1 MPVRLILVSMPWALA
16 DRPSIQLGSLKA
28 YVTRLFGASIQVKAA
43 HPYLDVERVLG
54 RSLYRRI
61 AERSWLGEAVYA
73 ALLYPERASACARLF
88 DKQWPRSEAGPFP
101 VFEEIV
107 RKIEE
112 FHENMPL
119 WSDLE
124 KADLVGMS
132 VCFAQLSSSLF
143 LARALKARVPGVPI
157 VFGGSLVSGPLGKSL
172 MESFPWIDFVVSG
185 EGEKPL
191 SRLLSGLLPQLRGMQ
206 KGQTFE
212 SLLASQAA
220 SEGAT
225 DGFPT
230 AAPERL
236 WEVPGA
242 PEALHSATSHKGGAL
257 WGPGVFFRDKDNRI
271 GGGGWSQCTD
281 LNDLPIPD
289 YSDFF
294 QQARTSGDGRIPI
307 FTIPVESSRGCW
319 WHRVREGRPD
329 KRACRFCNLNL
340 QWRGYRSKDPH
351 RMVRELEVL
360 ADKHKSLRFVFVDNA
375 LNPAR
380 LSQTSRAIQGMGK
393 DFHLFG
399 EVRLPIRREQARDL
413 RLAGFRHIQ
422 AGIEALSEGLLR
434 RLGKGTHVIQ
444 NVAWMRHCEE
454 FGIENHS
461 NLIVEFPGST
471 PQEVTETLEVLQ
483 VVKIFR
489 PLKGVRFWLGEGSP
503 MAMDPKTS
511 GLKGIG
517 NHPHYALLFPE
528 DVFRRTRFMVKGFR
542 CDRLRQRRLWR
553 PVWDFLRQWRREHSA
568 FRHLTGGEKPMLGY
582 SDGGSFLLIRRRDRH
597 GLVQTTYRL
606 SGPSRDIY
614 LSCLDPIRLEELKK
628 QYEDFSFEVLR
639 GFLHDMVA
647 KGLVFE
653 HKGWFLS
660 LAVEEGLKKFLA

>member
-1 MPVRLILVSMPWALA
+1 MAVRLMLVSMPWALA

-28 YVTRLFGASIQVKAA
+28 YVTRSFGASIRVKAA

-61 AERSWLGEAVYA
+61 AERSWLGEALYA
-73 ALLYPERASACARLF
+73 ALLSPERTSACARLF
-88 DKQWPRSEAGPFP
+88 YKQWPRAEAGPFP
-101 VFEEIV
+101 VFEELV
-107 RKIEE
+107 RKITE
-112 FHENMPL
+112 FHETMPL
-119 WSDLE
+119 WRDLE
-124 KADLVGMS
+124 KADLVGIS

-143 LARALKARVPGVPI
+143 LGRALKARVPAVPI

-185 EGEKPL
+185 EGEKPFAHL
-191 SRLLSGLLPQLRGMQ
+191 ASGLFPQLGDSQ

-212 SLLASQAA
+212 RLLASQA
-220 SEGAT
+220 SSVDET

-230 AAPERL
+230 PVHERL
-236 WEVPGA
+236 WDVSGIPRE
-242 PEALHSATSHKGGAL
+242 LQSATPHGKGRL
-257 WGPGVFFRDKDNRI
+257 WGPGVLFREKDNRI

-281 LNDLPIPD
+281 LDDLPIPD

-294 QQARTSGDGRIPI
+294 QEARTSGYGRIPI

-319 WHRVREGRPD
+319 WHTVREGRSD

-340 QWRGYRSKDPH
+340 QWRGYRSKNPQ
-351 RMVRELEVL
+351 RIAQELEML

-375 LNPAR
+375 LNPAK
-380 LSQTSRAIQGMGK
+380 LSQTSRLIQGTGK

-399 EVRLPIRREQARDL
+399 EVRLPMSREQARDL
-413 RLAGFRHIQ
+413 RLAGFRQIQ

-461 NLIVEFPGST
+461 NLILEFPGST
-471 PQEVTETLEVLQ
+471 SQEVAETLDVLQ

-503 MAMDPKTS
+503 MAVDPKTA

-517 NHPHYALLFPE
+517 NHPHYRLLFPE
-528 DVFRRTRFMVKGFR
+528 DVFRRTRFMVKRFQ
-542 CDRLRQRRLWR
+542 CDRVRQRRLWR
-553 PVWDFLRQWRREHSA
+553 PVWDFLRQWQREDSA
-568 FRHLTGGEKPMLGY
+568 FRDITGCGKPMLGY
-582 SDGGSFLLIRRRDRH
+582 SDGGTFLLIRRRDCR
-597 GLVQTTYRL
+597 GLVHVTYRL

-614 LSCLDPIRLEELKK
+614 LRCLDPIRLEELKK
-628 QYEDFSFEVLR
+628 HYSDFSPEVL
-639 GFLHDMVA
+639 GSFLKDMVT

-653 HKGWFLS
+653 HRGWFLS
-660 LAVEEGLKKFLA
+660 LAVEEGVKKFFA